1 MYKPSLALKFTSDMQ
16 SIVDTMHNFHC
27 CKIQFSFLHPPPLLL
42 LSEAKILH
50 FFLCLPSLPSLHP
63 TPITVQGVSYR
74 VHLCII
80 HKLYFRLALHQSGVS
95 DSFFY
100 KMVSGCNSTVET
112 KLIIWLLEILSIDW
126 FVFFCKESHMSSM
139 LKICH

>member
-1 MYKPSLALKFTSDMQ
+1 MCKPSLAIKFTSDMQ
-16 SIVDTMHNFHC
+16 YMVDTMHNFHY
-27 CKIQFSFLHPPPLLL
+27 CKNQFSFLHPPLLL
-42 LSEAKILH
+42 LPGAKILH

-74 VHLCII
+74 VHLCTI
-80 HKLYFRLALHQSGVS
+80 HKLYLRLALHQSGIS

-100 KMVSGCNSTVET
+100 KMVIGCNSTVET
-112 KLIIWLLEILSIDW
+112 KLIIRLLEILSINW

-139 LKICH
+139 LKIYQ